1 MDNLQSKLSHMN
13 FLLEEIRVQRERIKD
28 HGTGHIHTTINT
40 LEQRVNEIQSDMLKF
55 ENCYLSE
62 EGKK

>member
-1 MDNLQSKLSHMN
+1 MDTLESKLTHMN
-13 FLLEEIRVQRERIKD
+13 FLLEEIRVQRERIRD

-40 LEQRVNEIQSDMLKF
+40 LEQRVNEIQNDMLK
-55 ENCYLSE
+55 E